1 MLFITASYAI
11 SQQPGRRSELMK
23 LFIPTDDPAR
33 DVEAQTELPVPYHP
47 DYPCLRL
54 YAQTDR
60 IKGSESPV
68 AANARE
74 VSHGRN

>member
-1 MLFITASYAI
+1 
-11 SQQPGRRSELMK
+11 MK

-33 DVEAQTELPVPYHP
+33 DAAAHTGLPVPYHP
-47 DYPCLRL
+47 DHPCLRL

-60 IKGSESPV
+60 IKGIESPV
-68 AANARE
+68 AGNARE

>member
-1 MLFITASYAI
+1 
-11 SQQPGRRSELMK
+11 MK

-33 DVEAQTELPVPYHP
+33 DAAAQTELPVPYHP

-54 YAQTDR
+54 CAQSDR
-60 IKGSESPV
+60 IKGIGSPV
-68 AANARE
+68 AGNARE